1 MSDFEFKSETQQN
14 TNVEQFEQRLS
25 RSSYIRVGLVALLS
39 NFGFKGLFKNTKKQP
54 VAIFKTQPFGT
65 TLCGSFKF
73 FSGRKC
79 SLKDGYWTYDK
90 FKYEVLIS

>member
-39 NFGFKGLFKNTKKQP
+39 NFGFKALFKNTKKQP
-54 VAIFKTQPFGT
+54 VQYSKHSPLELLSAAV
-65 TLCGSFKF
+65 LSF

-79 SLKDGYWTYDK
+79 SLKDEYWTYDK
-90 FKYEVLIS
+90 SKYEVLIS